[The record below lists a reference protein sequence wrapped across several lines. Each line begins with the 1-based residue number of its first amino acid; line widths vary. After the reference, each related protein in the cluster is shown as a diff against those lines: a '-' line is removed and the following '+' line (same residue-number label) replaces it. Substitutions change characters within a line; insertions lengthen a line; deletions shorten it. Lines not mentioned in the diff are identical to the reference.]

1 MSDSQ
6 RRWTDK
12 SVAETEKPGDSVRA
26 VDRALEILL
35 AFTATDYELTVG
47 QLLKRVDLS
56 RPTLYRLL
64 YTLEQRGFVV
74 AEGDPQKFRLG
85 PAVGQVAHAWTSSL
99 DLSALAAAPMQRLR
113 ERTGET
119 VALFVL
125 EGSDRLCIA
134 ELPSAQALSFKR
146 GIGYRERISVGASG
160 RAILANIGQGGE
172 DRRRYAAEHGLDIA
186 RPAEDLDMVRR
197 RGYAVS
203 KDELLQ
209 GAVAIAA
216 PFFDRS
222 GQVAGSL
229 GVFGP
234 GARLPAERV
243 EEFGALLMQEAAALS
258 HTLGKRAES

>member
-1 MSDSQ
+1 MA
-6 RRWTDK
+6 
-12 SVAETEKPGDSVRA
+12 VTEKPGDSVRA

-35 AFTATDYELTVG
+35 AFTAADYELTVG

-85 PAVGQVAHAWTSSL
+85 PSVGQIAHAWTSSL
-99 DLSALAAAPMQRLR
+99 DLGVLAAPLMQRLHELTR
-113 ERTGET
+113 ET

-125 EGSDRLCIA
+125 EGGDRLCIA
-134 ELPSAQALSFKR
+134 ELPSSLALSFKR
-146 GIGYRERISVGASG
+146 GVGYRERISAGASG
-160 RAILANIGQGGE
+160 RAILANIGQGKE
-172 DRRRYAAEHGLDIA
+172 DRQHYAAGHGLDIA
-186 RPAEDLDMVRR
+186 RPLEDLDMVRR

-203 KDELLQ
+203 KDELIQ

-234 GARLPAERV
+234 GARLSAERV
-243 EEFGALLMQEAAALS
+243 EEFGTLLMQAAGELS
-258 HTLGKRAES
+258 HMLGNRAAT